1 MNRAFF
7 AYVVTPSLLLLGACA
22 SSINHVN
29 ADRYYELALQAEANG
44 NWAGARQ
51 AYSRAL
57 VNARLGGAQVG
68 YVSAVTY
75 NLGRMVGYE
84 CDYDEA
90 ERLLLE
96 ALSLEERV
104 TPANTANLTK
114 RWSELA
120 RLSFDQGKYKSSADW
135 YAKAIPELERLGVLA
150 SDPIGFARYIEDY
163 SDALDKAS
171 DVAATTW
178 RKRASDLRNS
188 NPTKSASFLPTYY
201 RDRCAKRSSG

>member
-1 MNRAFF
+1 MKREFF
-7 AYVVTPSLLLLGACA
+7 ACVVTAPLLLLGACA
-22 SSINHVN
+22 TSINKVN
-29 ADRYYELALQAEANG
+29 ADRYYELALQAEANR
-44 NWAGARQ
+44 NWAEARQ

-75 NLGRMVGYE
+75 NLGRMVGYA

-96 ALSLEERV
+96 ALSLEEKV
-104 TPANTANLTK
+104 APANAANLTK

-120 RLSFDQGKYKSSADW
+120 RLNFDQGKYKLSADW
-135 YAKAIPELERLGVLA
+135 YAKAIPELERVGVLA

-163 SDALDKAS
+163 ADALDKTNDLSAN
-171 DVAATTW
+171 AW
-178 RKRASDLRNS
+178 RKRASELRNS
-188 NPTKSASFLPTYY
+188 NPTKSANFLPTYY
-201 RDRCAKRSSG
+201 RDLCGNRLRS